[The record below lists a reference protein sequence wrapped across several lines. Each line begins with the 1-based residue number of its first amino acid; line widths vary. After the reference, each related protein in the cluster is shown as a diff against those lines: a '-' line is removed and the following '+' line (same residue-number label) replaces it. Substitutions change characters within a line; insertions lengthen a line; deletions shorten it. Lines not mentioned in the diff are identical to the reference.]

1 MFVVRTLHGKYAWL
15 SEEIKWG
22 PGPSHLEHWSIGTVS
37 LTAMPQQTT
46 SKLKFNA
53 LDRKL
58 LYKHLDLKWSA
69 IDGIGKS

>member
-1 MFVVRTLHGKYAWL
+1 MGTWSPVT
-15 SEEIKWG
+15 
-22 PGPSHLEHWSIGTVS
+22 WSIGTVS
-37 LTAMPQQTT
+37 LTAMSQQTT